1 MTQNLDTYFVILISV
16 AKSLQY
22 TNNNLRFI
30 SLLCIRKTT
39 NKLQSRNGLVVVVI
53 YDAKWRNKT

>member
-1 MTQNLDTYFVILISV
+1 MSV

-39 NKLQSRNGLVVVVI
+39 DKLQSRNGLVVVVI